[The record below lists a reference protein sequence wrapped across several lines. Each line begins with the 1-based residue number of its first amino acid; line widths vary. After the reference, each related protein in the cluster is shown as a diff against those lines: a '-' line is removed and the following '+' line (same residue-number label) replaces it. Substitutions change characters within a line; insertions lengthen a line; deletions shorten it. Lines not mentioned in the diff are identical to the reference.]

1 MTFSRRTLAFGA
13 TAALLAA
20 CLPGAAFAA
29 GTKSIAYFMP
39 GDSTST
45 AYLIDWQP
53 RARARVVAGQGVQ
66 SGSVVDSGGQKLVTL
81 DGPLPYTYDAFD
93 SCDNAI
99 QQRQDTLQVVV
110 RDLPGAVSQIVEIGT
125 ITNLGGCEDGLVT
138 PFGSPSDE
146 GASKKRLEKR
156 DKDAL
161 EETVTFLE
169 RDRATSARV
178 YANPMPVPEAFDV
191 VESWL
196 QFPQAVMLEPGPRHL
211 GIMRSLLEPI
221 GTAANLTTDA
231 HLGALAIEHNAELVS
246 FDNDFARFPGVRWT
260 MPTVP

>member
-1 MTFSRRTLAFGA
+1 MQLPDVNVLLYAYDTTSRSHPAARRWLESALAE
-13 TAALLAA
+13 AAVVGFAPVVLLGF
-20 CLPGAAFAA
+20 L
-29 GTKSIAYFMP
+29 
-39 GDSTST
+39 
-45 AYLIDWQP
+45 
-53 RARARVVAGQGVQ
+53 
-66 SGSVVDSGGQKLVTL
+66 
-81 DGPLPYTYDAFD
+81 
-93 SCDNAI
+93 
-99 QQRQDTLQVVV
+99 
-110 RDLPGAVSQIVEIGT
+110 
-125 ITNLGGCEDGLVT
+125 
-138 PFGSPSDE
+138 
-146 GASKKRLEKR
+146 RL
-156 DKDAL
+156 
-161 EETVTFLE
+161 
-169 RDRATSARV
+169 ATSARV